1 MKLPDR
7 ESREVSRRR
16 PAPSWYPKRML
27 FKQRSAG
34 DAGGKEDIEA
44 RFILMARATDDSN
57 HDLGVILPQIEAL
70 GRDKLDKIELTTMF

>member
-44 RFILMARATDDSN
+44 RFILMA
-57 HDLGVILPQIEAL
+57 
-70 GRDKLDKIELTTMF
+70 